1 MTARS
6 LTAHESDLEEGDPQ
20 RAIATLPPPH
30 GAKDAYSAQTRVG
43 TLPEHVLEAM
53 RLHATDASLEKRTKS
68 GMLRAAARPLTP
80 PPPPTFSA
88 AAPRAAPSTLAT
100 PLPTP
105 APTSAPVVVAP
116 VVVAP
121 SKAQGSALRS
131 LVLVALFALLGAVCA
146 AALALL
152 GS

>member
-6 LTAHESDLEEGDPQ
+6 LTAHESDPEEGDPQ

-43 TLPEHVLEAM
+43 TLPEHLLEAM
-53 RLHATDASLEKRTKS
+53 RLHETDASFEKRTKS
-68 GMLRAAARPLTP
+68 GMLRAAARPLTH
-80 PPPPTFSA
+80 PPPPTLSA

-105 APTSAPVVVAP
+105 APTSAR

-121 SKAQGSALRS
+121 SKTQRSALRP

-146 AALALL
+146 TALALL
-152 GS
+152 GG

>member
-6 LTAHESDLEEGDPQ
+6 LTAHESDPEEGDPQ

-53 RLHATDASLEKRTKS
+53 RLHETDASLEKRTKS

-116 VVVAP
+116 

-131 LVLVALFALLGAVCA
+131 LVLVAFFALLGAVCA

-152 GS
+152 GG

>member
-6 LTAHESDLEEGDPQ
+6 LTAHESDPEEGDPQ
-20 RAIATLPPPH
+20 RAIETLPPPH

-53 RLHATDASLEKRTKS
+53 RLHETDASLEKRTKS
-68 GMLRAAARPLTP
+68 GMLRAVARPLTP

-100 PLPTP
+100 PHPTP
-105 APTSAPVVVAP
+105 APVAVAP

-131 LVLVALFALLGAVCA
+131 LVLVAFFALLGAVCA

>member
-6 LTAHESDLEEGDPQ
+6 LTAHESDPEEGDPQ

-53 RLHATDASLEKRTKS
+53 RLHETDASLEKRTKS
-68 GMLRAAARPLTP
+68 GMLRAVARPLTP

-88 AAPRAAPSTLAT
+88 AAPPAAPSTLAT
-100 PLPTP
+100 PFPTP
-105 APTSAPVVVAP
+105 TPTPTPTS

-131 LVLVALFALLGAVCA
+131 LVLVAFFALLGAVCA

-152 GS
+152 GG

>member
-6 LTAHESDLEEGDPQ
+6 LTAHESDPEEGDPQ

-53 RLHATDASLEKRTKS
+53 RLHETDASLEKRTKS

-105 APTSAPVVVAP
+105 APTSAR

-121 SKAQGSALRS
+121 SKTQRSALRS

-146 AALALL
+146 TALALL
-152 GS
+152 GG